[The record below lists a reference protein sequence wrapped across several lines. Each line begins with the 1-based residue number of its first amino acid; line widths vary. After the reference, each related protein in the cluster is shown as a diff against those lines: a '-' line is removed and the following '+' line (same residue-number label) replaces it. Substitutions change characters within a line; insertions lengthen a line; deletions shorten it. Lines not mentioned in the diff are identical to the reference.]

1 VGAGNTTM
9 FEAAVLVIMLSF
21 AVSAISMT
29 VTKAVVFK
37 PAREWIV
44 DKSSWF
50 GKLFTCP
57 YCFSHW
63 VAFVVVFIWKPE
75 LLDSGLWVLDMLM
88 TAMIMVAIAAPV
100 SFLIFTSI
108 AAIVTPEEYD
118 DDE

>member
-1 VGAGNTTM
+1 MAAGNGF

-37 PAREWIV
+37 PLREWIV
-44 DKSSWF
+44 EKNSWL

-63 VAFVVVFIWKPE
+63 VAFAVVFIWKPE

-108 AAIVTPEEYD
+108 ASIVTPEEYE
-118 DDE
+118 DE